1 MLEDTVCI
9 VCGGG
14 RGLGAATAK
23 LMAENGASVVV
34 SDLGVDLSGENS
46 DVQPAQ
52 ETVDDIVDAGG
63 EAMVHYGDVTDLD
76 DTEEL
81 IQRTV
86 SEYGAVHSITNFAG
100 ILRDRMIFNMSEEEW
115 DAVIDVHLKGHFSLL
130 RNASRHWKERYEAE
144 EFDRQRSFLGVSSS
158 AAIGWAG
165 QPNYAAAKAGVLGLV
180 RNCAQELERYN
191 VRVNALWP
199 EAYTRMYKSIP
210 EEYRPDAMGDETH
223 GPHLVAPLPA
233 FLASDEADGFLALAV
248 VSALLGYV
256 VHSIFPAFLASD
268 EADDVTG
275 CTVGLGGGELSFIS
289 DPDRVK
295 RIVKEVPSNTYTGG
309 WTPEQIADSWDDL
322 TDGYETHR
330 VNKPSIPGV

>member
-14 RGLGAATAK
+14 NGLGEATAK
-23 LMAENGASVVV
+23 LMAEKDASVVV
-34 SDLGVDLSGENS
+34 NDLGVDLSGEET

-52 ETVDDIVDAGG
+52 QTVDDITANGG
-63 EAMVHYGDVTDLD
+63 EAMAHYGDVTDLD
-76 DTEEL
+76 YTEQL
-81 IQRTV
+81 IKETV
-86 SEYGAVHSITNFAG
+86 EKYGAVHSIANFAG

-130 RNASRHWKERYEAE
+130 RNASRHWKERYEE
-144 EFDRQRSFLGVSSS
+144 EDGFDRERSFLGVSSS

-180 RNCAQELERYN
+180 RNCAQELDRYD

-210 EEYRPDAMGDETH
+210 EEYRPDAMGDDTH
-223 GPHLVAPLPA
+223 GPHLVAPLPV
-233 FLASDEADGFLALAV
+233 FLASEAATG
-248 VSALLGYV
+248 
-256 VHSIFPAFLASD
+256 I
-268 EADDVTG
+268 TG
-275 CTVGLGGGELSFIS
+275 CTVGLGGGELSFID

-295 RIVKEVPSNTYTGG
+295 RIVKEVPANTPTGG
-309 WTPEQIADSWDDL
+309 WTPEQIADAWAEL
-322 TDGYETHR
+322 AKGYETHR
-330 VNKPSIPGV
+330 TDKPSIPGT

>member
-9 VCGGG
+9 VAGAG
-14 RGLGAATAK
+14 RGIGKETAK
-23 LMAENGASVVV
+23 LMADEGASVVV
-34 SDLGVDLSGENS
+34 NDLGADLSGEGQ

-52 ETVDDIVDAGG
+52 QTVDEIVEAGG
-63 EAMVHYGDVTDLD
+63 EAMAHYGDITDLEYTD
-76 DTEEL
+76 EL
-81 IQRTV
+81 IQDTV
-86 SEYGAVHSITNFAG
+86 DEYGAVHSITNFAG

-130 RNASRHWKERYEAE
+130 RNASQQWKSRYEEE

-210 EEYRPDAMGDETH
+210 EEYQPDGMTDETH
-223 GPHLVAPLPA
+223 GPQLVAPLPA
-233 FLASDEADGFLALAV
+233 FLASDEATD
-248 VSALLGYV
+248 
-256 VHSIFPAFLASD
+256 I
-268 EADDVTG
+268 TG
-275 CTVGLGGGELSFIS
+275 CTVGLGSGELSFIS
-289 DPDRVK
+289 DPDRK
-295 RIVKEVPSNTYTGG
+295 RKIIKEVPADTKTGG
-309 WTPEQIADSWDDL
+309 WTPEQIADAWENL
-322 TDGYETHR
+322 TDGYETTR
-330 VNKPSIPGV
+330 TSKPSIPNVQN

>member
-9 VCGGG
+9 VAGAG
-14 RGLGAATAK
+14 RGIGKETAK
-23 LMAENGASVVV
+23 LMADEGASVVV
-34 SDLGVDLSGENS
+34 NDLGADLSGEGQ

-52 ETVDDIVDAGG
+52 QTVNEIVEAGG
-63 EAMVHYGDVTDLD
+63 EAMAHYGDITDLEYTD
-76 DTEEL
+76 EL
-81 IQRTV
+81 IQDTV
-86 SEYGAVHSITNFAG
+86 DEYGAVHSITNFAG

-130 RNASRHWKERYEAE
+130 RNASQQWKSRYEEE

-210 EEYRPDAMGDETH
+210 EEYQPNGMTDETH
-223 GPHLVAPLPA
+223 GPQLVAPLPA
-233 FLASDEADGFLALAV
+233 FLASDEATD
-248 VSALLGYV
+248 
-256 VHSIFPAFLASD
+256 I
-268 EADDVTG
+268 TG
-275 CTVGLGGGELSFIS
+275 CTVGLGSGELSFIS
-289 DPDRVK
+289 DPDRK
-295 RIVKEVPSNTYTGG
+295 RKIIKEVPADTKTGG
-309 WTPEQIADSWDDL
+309 WTPEQIADAWENL
-322 TDGYETHR
+322 TDGYETTR
-330 VNKPSIPGV
+330 TSKPSIPNVQN